1 MDYDEVRTF
10 LEKTNTDLMKDNKNY
25 TTQNYIYY
33 FVEDHIEYDALIQFQ
48 NSTIR
53 GIIIPLLE
61 KKHQTTLF
69 QFHLNLMIYPKYIVC
84 KVKSHT
90 PNLVNATLIL
100 RNRGHEFDIIIQ
112 DLKFIYQESTP
123 KLLVDGITYLVK
135 AMIRNDIKHF
145 IEMMK
150 NYQQPETIFVTF
162 LPPP

>member
-25 TTQNYIYY
+25 ITQSYIYY

-53 GIIIPLLE
+53 NIILPLLE

-84 KVKSHT
+84 KLKSHT
-90 PNLVNATLIL
+90 PNLVNATLIV
-100 RNRGHEFDIIIQ
+100 RNCEEEDTQEFDIIIQ
-112 DLKFIYQESTP
+112 DLKFIYQEKTP
-123 KLLVDGITYLVK
+123 KLLVDGITYMVK
-135 AMIRNDIKHF
+135 AMIRSDIKHF
-145 IEMMK
+145 IKIMK
-150 NYQQPETIFVTF
+150 DYQLSIT
-162 LPPP
+162 